1 MMFDKWRTIMFEN
14 IIFGIMVIIAIGAG
28 IFTCI
33 YEVGGSSSKTK
44 KGQTEP
50 NQTEKGSN

>member
-1 MMFDKWRTIMFEN
+1 MFEN
-14 IIFGIMVIIAIGAG
+14 IIFGIMVVIAIGAG

-44 KGQTEP
+44 KEQTEP

>member
-1 MMFDKWRTIMFEN
+1 MFEN